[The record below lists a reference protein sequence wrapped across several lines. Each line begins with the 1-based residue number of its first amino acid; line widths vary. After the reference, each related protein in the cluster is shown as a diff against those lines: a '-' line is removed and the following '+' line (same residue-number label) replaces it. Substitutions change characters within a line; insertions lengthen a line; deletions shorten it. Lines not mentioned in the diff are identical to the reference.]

1 MRTRS
6 IIIVLVAVITIESIA
21 FAALTTGAVD
31 VTQPT
36 DTGSMRPTYDGDDVV
51 ILTPAGDVQSGDI
64 ILITPPGWESR
75 GGDEPS
81 HVLHRAQFHVKEG
94 ENWYGRADKRYV
106 GEADSCAELRYC
118 PAPRSG
124 WITKGD
130 NNRMYDQAGGL
141 LPVVPRSWVT
151 GSPAVSVSF

>member
-6 IIIVLVAVITIESIA
+6 IIIALLVIITIESIV

-31 VTQPT
+31 VTRPT

-51 ILTPAGDVQSGDI
+51 ILTSAGDVQSGDI
-64 ILITPPGWESR
+64 ILITPPDWETR
-75 GGDEPS
+75 DDDEPS
-81 HVLHRAQFHVKEG
+81 HVLHRALFHVEEG
-94 ENWYGRADKRYV
+94 ENWYDRADEQYV
-106 GEADSCAELRYC
+106 GEADSCSELRYC
-118 PAPRSG
+118 PAPRDG

-141 LPVVPRSWVT
+141 LPVVPRGWVT
-151 GSPAVSVSF
+151 GSPAVSVSL